1 MEQKT
6 DKWIYPHAA
15 KCLECV
21 NQAIRIFNDILEN
34 KAGQEMF
41 YKARGYLRD
50 GKSYFEKALKEAK
63 KLLGPL
69 PDYVKDDYRTLRKQI
84 TAEQEILADSLDYEM
99 LLKELQ
105 QDDFLRLILSENDI
119 QRHLKDH
126 YDRQQ
131 EGQRKLAH
139 IKIRILL
146 DELQERLDLAKAK
159 EKDIL
164 RRRSV
169 G

>member
-21 NQAIRIFNDILEN
+21 NQAISIFNDILED

-84 TAEQEILADSLDYEM
+84 TAEQDILADSLDYEM
-99 LLKELQ
+99 LLRELQ
-105 QDDFLRLILSENDI
+105 QDDFLKLVLSDHDI
-119 QRHLKDH
+119 QRHLNDH
-126 YDRQQ
+126 YERQQ

-146 DELQERLDLAKAK
+146 DELQERLDLAKDK

-164 RRRSV
+164 RRRS
-169 G
+169 

>member
-6 DKWIYPHAA
+6 DIWIYPHAA

-21 NQAIRIFNDILEN
+21 NQAIRIFDDILD
-34 KAGQEMF
+34 KKGAPEMF
-41 YKARGYLRD
+41 YKGRGYLRD
-50 GKSYFEKALKEAK
+50 GKTYFEKALKEAK

-69 PDYVKDDYRTLRKQI
+69 PDYVKDDYRNWRRQI
-84 TAEQEILADSLDYEM
+84 TDKQDILAKSRDFEM

-105 QDDFLRLILSENDI
+105 QDDFLHLVMAEIDI
-119 QRHLKDH
+119 QRHLKEH

-139 IKIRILL
+139 IKLRIIL
-146 DELQERLDLAKAK
+146 DELKERLNLAKTK
-159 EKDIL
+159 ERDIL
-164 RRRSV
+164 QRRMKT
-169 G
+169 

>member
-1 MEQKT
+1 MDQKT
-6 DKWIYPHAA
+6 DKWIYPDAA

-21 NQAIRIFNDILEN
+21 NQAIRIFNDILEDN
-34 KAGQEMF
+34 AGQEMF

-69 PDYVKDDYRTLRKQI
+69 PDCVKDDYRTWRKQI
-84 TAEQEILADSLDYEM
+84 TERHEILAESLDYEM

-105 QDDFLRLILSENDI
+105 QDDFLKLVLSDNDI

-146 DELQERLDLAKAK
+146 DELQERLDLAKDK
-159 EKDIL
+159 EKNIL
-164 RRRSV
+164 SRRS
-169 G
+169 

>member
-1 MEQKT
+1 MDQKAY
-6 DKWIYPHAA
+6 KWIYPNAA

-21 NQAIRIFNDILEN
+21 NQAIHIFNDILED
-34 KAGQEMF
+34 KVGQEMF

-69 PDYVKDDYRTLRKQI
+69 PDYVKDDYKTWRKQI
-84 TAEQEILADSLDYEM
+84 TDQQAILTESLDYEM

-105 QDDFLRLILSENDI
+105 QDDFLKLVLSDDNI
-119 QRHLKDH
+119 QRHLQDH

-139 IKIRILL
+139 IKVRILL

-159 EKDIL
+159 EMDIL
-164 RRRSV
+164 SRRMST
-169 G
+169 